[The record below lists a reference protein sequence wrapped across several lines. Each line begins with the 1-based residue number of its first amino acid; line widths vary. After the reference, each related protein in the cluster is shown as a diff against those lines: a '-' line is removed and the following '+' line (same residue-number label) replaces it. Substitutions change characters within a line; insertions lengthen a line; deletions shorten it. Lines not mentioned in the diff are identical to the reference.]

1 MNLPRLIAYIKKF
14 SFLSPEIE
22 KWGIIMWNIH

>member
-1 MNLPRLIAYIKKF
+1 MSLDDQ

-22 KWGIIMWNIH
+22 KYREEIREKIIFLLN